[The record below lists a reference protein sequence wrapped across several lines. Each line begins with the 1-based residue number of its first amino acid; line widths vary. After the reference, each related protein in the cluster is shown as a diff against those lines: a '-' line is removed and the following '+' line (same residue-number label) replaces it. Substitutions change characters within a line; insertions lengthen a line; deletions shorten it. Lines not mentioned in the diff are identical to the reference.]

1 MILNTV
7 KPQLSGHFG
16 TFPSVRLTEVVKI
29 AFLFLTINIQRLL
42 CAVIKFHVVKKAI
55 QSLSSLSFI
64 TNFNLFVN
72 AKALTQGPKVGM
84 AGVLEP
90 VSSVVFVVMVSCK
103 LSSRRFRNFIIC
115 HKLCVLL
122 FKLLFGTVLD
132 SALYRSRLSKL
143 RLKNGVCGC
152 KIVWSCLVVH
162 PVRNSAWSLC
172 VLPDYRTCK

>member
-55 QSLSSLSFI
+55 QSLSSLPFV

-72 AKALTQGPKVGM
+72 SKALTQGPKVRM
-84 AGVLEP
+84 AGARSEP
-90 VSSVVFVVMVSCK
+90 HCFVA
-103 LSSRRFRNFIIC
+103 RNPNIMPNVC
-115 HKLCVLL
+115 C
-122 FKLLFGTVLD
+122 T
-132 SALYRSRLSKL
+132 ARSP
-143 RLKNGVCGC
+143 N
-152 KIVWSCLVVH
+152 
-162 PVRNSAWSLC
+162 
-172 VLPDYRTCK
+172 Y